1 VVREKAG
8 TSFAQFLTTDPVK
21 SFQASL
27 ASRTLGKRCRDWNTK
42 VMHQPGVLWMVGLTV
57 ICVLMPQYLGATAIA
72 LIRTPD
78 EIVAAADS
86 KQTIDVLLPGF
97 VSSRD
102 VCKIHKIRDHFY
114 FVVAGYRGVVD
125 PLTGKAVDTPQGGI
139 FTVEQAVLRSHK
151 ADLSIRE
158 NVDVFER
165 SVASFL
171 MKNLS
176 DRQRD
181 NPEHFKRNFS
191 ILSKTDVAVFGI
203 EREIMVVH
211 HLQFR
216 AQDEPQVRISATR
229 RMCPG
234 DCEDPS
240 LAPFF
245 LGERDAMQ
253 MYWTETGFNKDDGLP
268 KNAEALVDA
277 AVAANPKA
285 VGGPIDILRITR
297 EKSSWMMVK
306 PECRQ

>member
-1 VVREKAG
+1 MQVMRV
-8 TSFAQFLTTDPVK
+8 TDTG
-21 SFQASL
+21 SY
-27 ASRTLGKRCRDWNTK
+27 
-42 VMHQPGVLWMVGLTV
+42 LWIVGLAV
-57 ICVLMPQYLGATAIA
+57 IWLLIPQYLGATAIA

-114 FVVAGYRGVVD
+114 FAVAGYRGVVD
-125 PLTGKAVDTPQGGI
+125 SLTGKAADTPHGGI
-139 FTVEQAVLRSHK
+139 FTVEQAVLRSRK

-165 SVASFL
+165 SVAAFL
-171 MKNLS
+171 EKNLGE
-176 DRQRD
+176 RQRG

-191 ILSKTDVAVFGI
+191 ILSKSDVVFFGL
-203 EREIMVVH
+203 EHEVMVVH

-216 AQDEPQVRISATR
+216 AQDDPQITITATR
-229 RMCPG
+229 WICPG
-234 DCEDPS
+234 DCQDPA
-240 LAPFF
+240 LVPFF
-245 LGERDAMQ
+245 LGERDPMQ
-253 MYWTETGFNKDDGLP
+253 TKYWTETRFNRDDGLP
-268 KNAEALVDA
+268 KKAEALVDA
-277 AVAANPKA
+277 AIATNPKG

-297 EKSSWMMVK
+297 KESSWIRVK

>member
-1 VVREKAG
+1 MKVVRV
-8 TSFAQFLTTDPVK
+8 TD
-21 SFQASL
+21 
-27 ASRTLGKRCRDWNTK
+27 T
-42 VMHQPGVLWMVGLTV
+42 LWMVGLTV
-57 ICVLMPQYLGATAIA
+57 IWLLIPQYLGATAIA

-86 KQTIDVLLPGF
+86 KQTMDVLLPGF
-97 VSSRD
+97 VSTRD

-114 FVVAGYRGVVD
+114 FAVAGYRGVVD
-125 PLTGKAVDTPQGGI
+125 PLTGKAADTPEGGI

-158 NVDVFER
+158 NVDVFQR

-171 MKNLS
+171 VKNLGE
-176 DRQRD
+176 RQRD

-191 ILSKTDVAVFGI
+191 ILSKSDVVFFGI
-203 EREIMVVH
+203 EREVMVVH

-216 AQDEPQVRISATR
+216 AQDEPQVTIIPTR
-229 RMCPG
+229 WMCPG
-234 DCEDPS
+234 DCEDPT
-240 LAPFF
+240 LVPLF
-245 LGERDAMQ
+245 LGATDAMQ
-253 MYWTETGFNKDDGLP
+253 TKYWTETRFNKDDGLP

-277 AVAANPKA
+277 AIAANPQG

-297 EKSSWMMVK
+297 EKSSWIMVK

>member
-1 VVREKAG
+1 MQVVRATD
-8 TSFAQFLTTDPVK
+8 TSPYL
-21 SFQASL
+21 
-27 ASRTLGKRCRDWNTK
+27 R
-42 VMHQPGVLWMVGLTV
+42 MVGLTM
-57 ICVLMPQYLGATAIA
+57 IWLLIPQYLAATAIA

-97 VSSRD
+97 VSTRD

-114 FVVAGYRGVVD
+114 FAVAGYRGVVD
-125 PLTGKAVDTPQGGI
+125 PLTGKAVDVPLGGI
-139 FTVEQAVLRSHK
+139 STVEQVVLRSHK

-158 NVDVFER
+158 NVDVFQR
-165 SVASFL
+165 SIVSFL
-171 MKNLS
+171 IKNLGE
-176 DRQRD
+176 RQRD

-191 ILSKTDVAVFGI
+191 ILSKSDVVFFGI
-203 EREIMVVH
+203 ESEIMVVH

-229 RMCPG
+229 SMCPG
-234 DCEDPS
+234 DCQDPT
-240 LAPFF
+240 LASFF

-253 MYWTETGFNKDDGLP
+253 MYWTETGFNKDDGLA

-277 AVAANPKA
+277 AIATNPKA

-297 EKSSWMMVK
+297 RESSWIRVK

>member
-1 VVREKAG
+1 MKVVRV
-8 TSFAQFLTTDPVK
+8 TD
-21 SFQASL
+21 
-27 ASRTLGKRCRDWNTK
+27 T
-42 VMHQPGVLWMVGLTV
+42 LWMVGLTV
-57 ICVLMPQYLGATAIA
+57 IWLLLPEYLGATAIA
-72 LIRTPD
+72 LIRTSD

-102 VCKIHKIRDHFY
+102 VCKIHKIRDNFY
-114 FVVAGYRGVVD
+114 FAVAGYRGVVD
-125 PLTGKAVDTPQGGI
+125 PLTGKAADNPQGGI

-171 MKNLS
+171 VKNLGE
-176 DRQRD
+176 RQRD

-191 ILSKTDVAVFGI
+191 ILAKSDVAFFGV
-203 EREIMVVH
+203 EREGMVVH
-211 HLQFR
+211 HIQFR
-216 AQDEPQVRISATR
+216 AQEEPQVTIIPTR
-229 RMCPG
+229 WMCPG
-234 DCEDPS
+234 DCEDPT
-240 LAPFF
+240 LVPLF
-245 LGERDAMQ
+245 LGVRDAMETK
-253 MYWTETGFNKDDGLP
+253 YWTETRFNKDDGLP

-277 AVAANPKA
+277 AIVANPRG

-297 EKSSWMMVK
+297 EKSSWIMVK

>member
-1 VVREKAG
+1 
-8 TSFAQFLTTDPVK
+8 
-21 SFQASL
+21 
-27 ASRTLGKRCRDWNTK
+27 
-42 VMHQPGVLWMVGLTV
+42 
-57 ICVLMPQYLGATAIA
+57 MPEYLGATAIA
-72 LIRTPD
+72 ILRTPD
-78 EIVAAADS
+78 KIVAAADS

-114 FVVAGYRGVVD
+114 FAAAGYRGVVD
-125 PLTGKAVDTPQGGI
+125 PLTGKAAETPQGGI
-139 FTVEQAVLRSHK
+139 STVEQAVFRSHK

-158 NVDVFER
+158 NVDIFQR

-171 MKNLS
+171 VNNLGV
-176 DRQRD
+176 RQRT

-191 ILSKTDVAVFGI
+191 ILSQTDVVFFGI
-203 EREIMVVH
+203 EREVMVVY

-216 AQDEPQVRISATR
+216 AQDEPQVRIIATR

-234 DCEDPS
+234 DCEDPT

-245 LGERDAMQ
+245 LGETDPMQ
-253 MYWTETGFNKDDGLP
+253 MYWTETRVKKDSGLA
-268 KNAEALVDA
+268 KEAEALVYA
-277 AVAANPKA
+277 AIATNPKA

-297 EKSSWMMVK
+297 KKSSWIMAK